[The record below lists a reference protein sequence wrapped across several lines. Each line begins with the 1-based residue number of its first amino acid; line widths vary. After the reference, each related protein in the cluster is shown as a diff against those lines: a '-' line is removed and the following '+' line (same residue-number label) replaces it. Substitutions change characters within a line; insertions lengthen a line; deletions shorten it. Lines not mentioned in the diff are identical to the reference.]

1 MSPETIAWLLSWAVF
16 YTGYPMPDELPV
28 IEFVPH
34 SFFVERIC
42 DGVDL
47 PEFPCG
53 VRAMYDDN
61 IDAFIFVDEVYED
74 NITGFVKSIIVH
86 EMVHYLQDLSGKW
99 KDIETWKRD
108 IRCQERM
115 YRQREAYMVQDRF
128 ALDVYNRRRLL
139 PRRYDPCGN
148 N

>member
-1 MSPETIAWLLSWAVF
+1 MNPELIAWLLSWAVF

-34 SFFVERIC
+34 SYFVVRLC
-42 DGVDL
+42 NGVNT
-47 PEFPCG
+47 PEFPCK

-61 IDAFIFVDEVYED
+61 IDGFIFVDEKYED
-74 NITGFVKSIIVH
+74 KIDGFVKSVIVH
-86 EMVHYLQDLSGKW
+86 EMVHYLQDLTGDW
-99 KDIETWKRD
+99 EGIENWQEV
-108 IRCQERM
+108 IRCQERAF
-115 YRQREAYMVQDRF
+115 RQREAYMVQDKF
-128 ALDVYNRRRLL
+128 ALDVYSRRRLL